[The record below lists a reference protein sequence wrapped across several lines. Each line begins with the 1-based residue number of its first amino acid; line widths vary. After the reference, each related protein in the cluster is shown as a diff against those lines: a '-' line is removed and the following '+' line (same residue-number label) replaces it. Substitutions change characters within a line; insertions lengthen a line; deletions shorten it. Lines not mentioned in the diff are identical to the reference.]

1 MSLSYASRHTRRV
14 PGSTSCVRR
23 CVGVARAAREGLP
36 PLGDG
41 LRTPRRASKR
51 ASSATK
57 APQRSPRGTRP
68 SSPPPR
74 PGGTRTERRRT
85 RPQPLQAARALDA
98 ARDLFVRGFRPMK
111 TQLLLDSTPPR
122 RVQTRSQ
129 PQILGQDPRQLPP
142 PSRNPKLLG
151 YRRRGSRN
159 SFSVTPPCEDRARS
173 RRLAA
178 GNWSSSC
185 LGLNSGSRGEIGEI
199 GRIAASDV
207 YRSGL
212 ANRVDFD
219 GPGGLVALSA
229 ILAFN
234 LEVVIARS

>member
-1 MSLSYASRHTRRV
+1 MSRSHASRHARRV
-14 PGSTSCVRR
+14 PSSTGCVRR

-111 TQLLLDSTPPR
+111 TQLLLDSTPPTR
-122 RVQTRSQ
+122 RRSTSPPRILSSESPRGRPGSPPPKSPTLEATRSR
-129 PQILGQDPRQLPP
+129 PRDQ
-142 PSRNPKLLG
+142 G
-151 YRRRGSRN
+151 
-159 SFSVTPPCEDRARS
+159 T
-173 RRLAA
+173 
-178 GNWSSSC
+178 
-185 LGLNSGSRGEIGEI
+185 
-199 GRIAASDV
+199 
-207 YRSGL
+207 
-212 ANRVDFD
+212 
-219 GPGGLVALSA
+219 GPLSA
-229 ILAFN
+229 QAGAACATRLGDAALIM
-234 LEVVIARS
+234 EVRPRRDTWSNSAP

>member
-74 PGGTRTERRRT
+74 PGGTRTEPRRT
-85 RPQPLQAARALDA
+85 RPQALRQPRALDA
-98 ARDLFVRGFRPMK
+98 GPRSCCPRISTNENPAFARALTTVDPPQKYETIANDTGWSRG
-111 TQLLLDSTPPR
+111 
-122 RVQTRSQ
+122 
-129 PQILGQDPRQLPP
+129 
-142 PSRNPKLLG
+142 
-151 YRRRGSRN
+151 
-159 SFSVTPPCEDRARS
+159 RS
-173 RRLAA
+173 RRVRPSPGTSARDGVGQGLGWDGVGGVARARETTPA
-178 GNWSSSC
+178 GET
-185 LGLNSGSRGEIGEI
+185 R
-199 GRIAASDV
+199 AK
-207 YRSGL
+207 SGL
-212 ANRVDFD
+212 
-219 GPGGLVALSA
+219 SA
-229 ILAFN
+229 PP
-234 LEVVIARS
+234 RS

>member
-57 APQRSPRGTRP
+57 APQRSLRGTRP

-85 RPQPLQAARALDA
+85 RPQPLKARALDT

-142 PSRNPKLLG
+142 PSRNPELPG

-159 SFSVTPPCEDRARS
+159 SFSVTPPFGWISHARTHLLGSKSTGIFTKSPTTAGHARRA
-173 RRLAA
+173 A
-178 GNWSSSC
+178 
-185 LGLNSGSRGEIGEI
+185 
-199 GRIAASDV
+199 
-207 YRSGL
+207 
-212 ANRVDFD
+212 
-219 GPGGLVALSA
+219 
-229 ILAFN
+229 
-234 LEVVIARS
+234 

>member
-74 PGGTRTERRRT
+74 PGGTRTERRQT
-85 RPQPLQAARALDA
+85 RPQPLKAARALDA
-98 ARDLFVRGFRPMK
+98 RPRSFCPRISTIMR
-111 TQLLLDSTPPR
+111 TQLLLDSTRTPPR
-122 RVQTRSQ
+122 SVQTRSQ

-159 SFSVTPPCEDRARS
+159 SFSVSPPVAIPNRPLTESARLG
-173 RRLAA
+173 RR
-178 GNWSSSC
+178 
-185 LGLNSGSRGEIGEI
+185 GSRPPGVGC
-199 GRIAASDV
+199 GP
-207 YRSGL
+207 
-212 ANRVDFD
+212 FD
-219 GPGGLVALSA
+219 
-229 ILAFN
+229 
-234 LEVVIARS
+234 